1 LARFAAHGAANRA
14 NFVGGRNVR
23 PMPKQLDW
31 QALLVD
37 GYEPLKKAQ
46 RVFRRLP
53 HDPRCKLCQNPFG
66 GVGGRLVGMMGRKPS
81 RKNPNLCQYCFDHL
95 PPGGMEVD
103 IGIVF
108 ADVRGSTGLGEQSSA
123 TEFAERLN
131 RFYATA
137 TDVLVGHDGLI
148 DKLIGDEVMA
158 LFIPGLTGPDYRRRT
173 ALAALELAAAVD
185 HLPVGVAA
193 HAGTAFV
200 GNVGSGSVLD
210 FTALGDAVNVG
221 ARMQSRAE
229 AGDVVLSSEL
239 YALVADDHPGAHH
252 EQLEVRGR
260 AQPVDVAVLVL
271 GAVGGA

>member
-1 LARFAAHGAANRA
+1 MAK
-14 NFVGGRNVR
+14 
-23 PMPKQLDW
+23 PIDW

-46 RVFRRLP
+46 RIFRRLP
-53 HDPRCKLCQNPFG
+53 HDPRCKLCRNPFG
-66 GVGGRLVGMMGRKPS
+66 GVGGRLVGLMGRKPS

-103 IGIVF
+103 IGVVF
-108 ADVRGSTGLGEQSSA
+108 ADVRGSTGIGERSSA

-137 TDVLVGHDGLI
+137 TDVLVRHDGLI

-158 LFIPGLTGPDYRRRT
+158 LFIPGLSGPDYRRKT
-173 ALAALELAAAVD
+173 AVAALELASAVED
-185 HLPVGVAA
+185 LPVGVAA
-193 HAGTAFV
+193 NAGTAFV

-229 AGDVVLSSEL
+229 AGDVVLAADL

-260 AQPVDVAVLVL
+260 TDHVDVAVLVL
-271 GAVGGA
+271 GAVGRA